1 MTILLDHGVPRRY
14 LRLLG
19 EWGYAATVSSRH
31 IAADA
36 ADVDVIALAQ
46 VLDAALLTVDL
57 DFASVLDYPPAHYG
71 GIIVLRYKP
80 QDEGRVDQTL
90 QRALSDLYRE
100 QLRGILVIVGPGRY
114 RIRR

>member
-1 MTILLDHGVPRRY
+1 MPRRY
-14 LRLLG
+14 LRLLD

-46 VLDAALLTVDL
+46 GLDAVLLTVDL
-57 DFASVLDYPPAHYG
+57 DFASVLDYPPAKYG
-71 GIIVLRYKP
+71 GIVVLRYKP
-80 QDEGRVDQTL
+80 QDELHVDQTL

-100 QLRGILVIVGPGRY
+100 PFLGILVIVGPGRY